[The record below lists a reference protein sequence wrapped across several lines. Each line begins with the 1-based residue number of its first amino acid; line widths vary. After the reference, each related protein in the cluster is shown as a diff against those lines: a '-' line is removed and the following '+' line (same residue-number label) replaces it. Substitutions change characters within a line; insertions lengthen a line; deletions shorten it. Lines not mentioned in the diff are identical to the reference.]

1 MPCYKPVKAWYGN
14 KLVSGKREVVF
25 SSGQAQS
32 CLSLALP
39 CGTCVGCR
47 LERARQWAM
56 RCMDE
61 ASLYQDNAF
70 ITLTF
75 NQEALKKRGHVGLDK
90 ADFQLFMKR
99 LRKFTG
105 RDNKESEPIRYFH
118 CGEYGSKFFRPHY
131 HALLFNVGFPDRIY
145 KKHSSA
151 GYPVYRSP
159 SLEANWNFGFSSTTD
174 VTFGSAAY
182 VARYHVKKVGN
193 IVADDHFV
201 NPRTGEMLPPEYT
214 TMSRGSFVR
223 KTGGIGKGW
232 YQKYKSDVYPRDSRV
247 IKGVDTKPC
256 KFYDSLYEVDSPEQ
270 FASIKIERMV
280 NASARSDEN
289 TEERLVVREKVKCAQ
304 LASLSCSL
312 ED

>member
-1 MPCYKPVKAWYGN
+1 MPCYKPVKAWYGDR
-14 KLVSGKREVVF
+14 LSSGKRAIVF

-61 ASLYQDNAF
+61 ASLYSQNSF

-75 NQEALKKRGHVGLDK
+75 NPKVLAQRGPSLDK
-90 ADFQLFMKR
+90 RDFQLFMKR

-105 RDNKESEPIRYFH
+105 GQLIRYFH
-118 CGEYGSKFFRPHY
+118 CGEYGSQFFRPHY
-131 HALLFNVGFPDRIY
+131 HALLFNMGFPDRVLL
-145 KKHSSA
+145 KHSKA

-159 SLEANWNFGFSSTTD
+159 SLEANWSFGFSSTTD

-182 VARYHVKKVGN
+182 VARYHVKKVGTVVSDN
-193 IVADDHFV
+193 HFV
-201 NPRTGEMLPPEYT
+201 NPRSGELLAPEYT
-214 TMSRGSFVR
+214 TMSRGSSSR
-223 KTGGIGKGW
+223 LTGGLGKGW
-232 YQKYKSDVYPRDSRV
+232 FDKFHSDIYPHDSRV
-247 IKGVDTKPC
+247 IKGVDTKPA
-256 KFYDSLYEVDSPEQ
+256 KFYDTLYERRAPSE
-270 FASIKIERMV
+270 FAELKL
-280 NASARSDEN
+280 D
-289 TEERLVVREKVKCAQ
+289 RLVNSSALAADNTDDRLAVKEKVKLAQ
-304 LASLSCSL
+304 IASLSCSL

>member
-14 KLVSGKREVVF
+14 KLASGKRAIVF

-61 ASLYQDNAF
+61 ASLYEENSF
-70 ITLTF
+70 VTLTF
-75 NQEALKKRGHVGLDK
+75 KPEVLKKRGDGLDVR
-90 ADFQLFMKR
+90 DFQLFMKR
-99 LRKFTG
+99 LRKSSAG
-105 RDNKESEPIRYFH
+105 QLIRYFH

-131 HALLFNVGFPDRIY
+131 HALLFNLGFSDRVYLKHTKAGFP
-145 KKHSSA
+145 
-151 GYPVYRSP
+151 VFRSP
-159 SLEANWNFGFSSTTD
+159 SLEANWTDGFSSTTD

-182 VARYHVKKVGN
+182 VARYHLKKVGT
-193 IVADDHFV
+193 IVSDNHFV
-201 NPRTGEMLPPEYT
+201 NPRTGEMLPPEYVS
-214 TMSRGSFVR
+214 MSRGCKSR
-223 KTGGIGKGW
+223 STGGLGKGW
-232 YQKYKSDVYPRDSRV
+232 YEKFKSDVYPRDSRV
-247 IKGVDTKPC
+247 IKGLDTKPP
-256 KFYDSLYEVDSPEQ
+256 KFYDGLYEADSPEL
-270 FASIKIERMV
+270 FSSLKLDRMV
-280 NASARSDEN
+280 NASSLREDN
-289 TEERLVVREKVKCAQ
+289 TEDRLLVKEKVKLAQ